1 MAELTRRGFL
11 GVVGAGVLLPAAVRP
26 PGAAAAPVAAQVA
39 AAGFGGARALR
50 AAMHV
55 HGSWSEGT
63 GSWEAQFQ
71 QAAANGYDLLYLTDH
86 DIRMLARGYLA
97 SLSGVALTASST
109 GTFAQKASTVSAG
122 GLRLLAESAPAT
134 APAAVTLTLPE
145 AKAKAALR
153 TSISGFTIRQTITQ
167 ATLTGGAT
175 YEITVPLS
183 YHPAT
188 GGRPAG
194 QYAIVYRFGAAP
206 GRSVQGLTGT
216 VGAPAPAAG
225 SVLTLSPE
233 ADAAALW
240 PDLLAIDNA
249 AAGLSVTARSPG
261 RGAVADVTVG
271 STTFGRTRSSAAAVL
286 ADQARVVSTYQP
298 RHPGLAARAS
308 TEVSIGHPH
317 ANPFGM
323 PQWLPD
329 YASLPTAHDAQY
341 RAIVDQVHAMSGVIS
356 WNHPF
361 GDDSPPLLAP
371 AARDAK
377 RRQVFADLSA
387 VDLFGMDVIEVGYN
401 TRGGVDSATHLAL
414 WDTFSRAGR
423 FLTGNGTSD
432 DHSGKG
438 WKNLT
443 NGFATGLWAGSVDDA
458 AIAAA
463 LSAGRA
469 FAGHAGRWP
478 GGEIDMLVDG
488 TVPMGGISVG
498 GPATRQLAIAAT
510 ALPAGS
516 TVQVVSGPVDYAGA
530 ADPATT
536 VLSTLPA
543 SAFAGGPVT
552 VPVTASASRF
562 VRAQVVSS
570 AGALLGSGNPIWLL
584 REQPPVPV
592 PAARQH

>member
-1 MAELTRRGFL
+1 MVELTRRGFL
-11 GVVGAGVLLPAAVRP
+11 GAVGAGVLLPAAVRLP
-26 PGAAAAPVAAQVA
+26 AAAAASRVLS
-39 AAGFGGARALR
+39 GFGGGRALR

-63 GSWEAQFQ
+63 GSWQAQFQ

-86 DIRMLARGYLA
+86 DIRMLARGYLS
-97 SLSGVALTASST
+97 SLSGVALTGSST

-122 GLRLLAESAPAT
+122 GLRLLAESAAAT
-134 APAAVTLTLPE
+134 AVAAVTLTLPE
-145 AKAKAALR
+145 AKAKSALR
-153 TSISGFTIRQTITQ
+153 TSISGFTIRQTVTR
-167 ATLTGGAT
+167 AALTGGAT

-183 YHPAT
+183 YHPAA

-194 QYAIVYRFGAAP
+194 QYTIVYRFGVPA

-216 VGAPAPAAG
+216 VGAPAPAPG

-233 ADAAALW
+233 TDAAALW
-240 PDLLAIDNA
+240 PDLLAIDNV
-249 AAGLSVTARSPG
+249 AAGLSFTARSPR
-261 RGAVADVTVG
+261 RGAVADVAVG
-271 STTFGRTRSSAAAVL
+271 STTFGRSRSSAAAVI

-298 RHPGLAARAS
+298 GHPGLVARAS
-308 TEVSIGHPH
+308 TEISIGHPH
-317 ANPFGM
+317 ANPLGL

-329 YASLPTAHDAQY
+329 YGSLPTAHDAQY
-341 RAIVDQVHAMSGVIS
+341 RAIVEQVHARGGVIS

-377 RRQVFADLSA
+377 RRQVFADLLA

-401 TRGGVDSATHLAL
+401 TRGGVDAATHLAL
-414 WDTFSRAGR
+414 WDTLSRAGR

-438 WKNLT
+438 WKSLN
-443 NGFATGLWAGSVDDA
+443 NGYATGLWATSAGDA
-458 AIAAA
+458 AIATA
-463 LSAGRA
+463 LSTGRA

-488 TVPMGGISVG
+488 TVPMGGVSVG
-498 GPATRQLAIAAT
+498 GAGTRQLAIAAT

-516 TVQVVSGPVDYAGA
+516 SVQVVSGPVDYAGA
-530 ADPATT
+530 VDPGTSVVGT
-536 VLSTLPA
+536 LSA
-543 SAFAGGPVT
+543 SAFTGGPVT
-552 VPVTASASRF
+552 VPVSATGSRF
-562 VRAQVVSS
+562 YRAQVVSS
-570 AGALLGSGNPIWLL
+570 AGALLGSGNPVWLL

-592 PAARQH
+592 PPGRRH